1 MIFCA
6 RRFTAHEAVEV
17 GLINKC
23 VPQKDLLAET
33 LKWCE
38 TMKGHSAL
46 TIRMTKRSLN
56 FESDNLYSSW
66 QHGME
71 LLAHVWGSPEANE
84 GMDAFLKGRKPDFNQ
99 FRQRDKRELERYM
112 DGFNNDLNE
121 PPYMRNKRKQG

>member
-1 MIFCA
+1 
-6 RRFTAHEAVEV
+6 
-17 GLINKC
+17 
-23 VPQKDLLAET
+23 
-33 LKWCE
+33 
-38 TMKGHSAL
+38 
-46 TIRMTKRSLN
+46 
-56 FESDNLYSSW
+56 
-66 QHGME
+66 ME